1 MSSAGVMSGRTPWA
15 LLGVKG
21 AGLGRRGGVPG
32 VAPFMAARRRRFR
45 VKTGSSLRS
54 GARLPHW
61 RRLFAACTMGLGLCK
76 NHVWPAARA
85 FGREYRPPAKPS
97 SFSLLVSYMPLALI
111 WQPWAAQKNAADN
124 VSLMEP

>member
-1 MSSAGVMSGRTPWA
+1 MSSAGTIAGRSPRA

-32 VAPFMAARRRRFR
+32 VAPFMAASTAFG

-61 RRLFAACTMGLGLCK
+61 RRLFAACTMGLGALQ
-76 NHVWPAARA
+76 
-85 FGREYRPPAKPS
+85 KPR
-97 SFSLLVSYMPLALI
+97 LACC
-111 WQPWAAQKNAADN
+111 
-124 VSLMEP
+124 